1 MKFALFNIM
10 YVYKKNI
17 LHILKR
23 MVIQSEKKKNILL
36 KFFSDRFAL
45 TPHTFILS
53 SLLVFSACTFLFN
66 VELPAFWFRH

>member
-23 MVIQSEKKKNILL
+23 MVIQSENKDILL
-36 KFFSDRFAL
+36 NFFSDRFA
-45 TPHTFILS
+45 
-53 SLLVFSACTFLFN
+53 
-66 VELPAFWFRH
+66 